1 MNNLRK
7 IIIDTDTATDDAI
20 AIIMALKHNNFDVK
34 AITTVAGNVDLQQA
48 TQNAL
53 YTVELCNKNIPV
65 YKGSSKPIKRKLE
78 TSKFFHG
85 KDGLGDTGPYIPK
98 LKEQKENAIDK
109 IVSLINSN
117 PNEIEII
124 AIGPLTNIA
133 KVFYK
138 DPSTINKLKSLYI
151 MGGIGEGKGNITHH
165 AEFNFWV
172 DPDAADVVLN
182 SNIKVHLIAWDTT
195 QIYGYINKEN
205 FEELEKINSSLSQF
219 SIDIQQKALQY
230 YKIKYN
236 EYKVDLADPLAMGAF
251 IDSKIVTEYKNCE
264 IKMILNGLE
273 RGKDIVSFTKKGN
286 IKLASKISREKF
298 LNTLKKSL
306 V

>member
-1 MNNLRK
+1 MRK
-7 IIIDTDTATDDAI
+7 VIIDTDTATDDAI
-20 AIIMALKHNNFDVK
+20 AIIMALKYNDFDVK
-34 AITTVAGNVDLQQA
+34 AITTVAGNVDLKQA

-65 YKGSSKPIKRKLE
+65 YKGSAGPLKRKLE

-98 LKEQKENAIDK
+98 LKEQKENAINK
-109 IVSLINSN
+109 IVSLINAN

-133 KVFYK
+133 KVFDK

-182 SNIKVHLIAWDTT
+182 SNIKIHLIAWDTT

-236 EYKVDLADPLAMGAF
+236 EYKVDLADPLAMAAF

>member
-1 MNNLRK
+1 LRK
-7 IIIDTDTATDDAI
+7 VIIDTDTATDDAI

-34 AITTVAGNVDLQQA
+34 AITTVAGNVDLEQA

-65 YKGSSKPIKRKLE
+65 YKGSSGPIKRKLE

-98 LKEQKENAIDK
+98 LKEQKENAINK
-109 IVSLINSN
+109 IVSLINTN

-133 KVFYK
+133 KVFDK

-236 EYKVDLADPLAMGAF
+236 EYKVDLADPLAMAAF